1 MTWQH
6 PSFLFLLAIL
16 PVLILLGIWIR
27 RRAEAIRKSFFSDR
41 LLASLRPDLWESGV
55 RLRNVFLYISLTL
68 LILGLAGPK
77 LGTEVREIE
86 QKGVDLIIGLDLSR
100 SMNAQDIRPSRLEK
114 AKFEISRMID
124 RAEGNRI
131 GLIVFTGEAFL
142 QSPLTLDH
150 SALRLFLDV
159 ADTRQMPTS
168 TTDFASA
175 FKMASTAFQNQTDGS
190 EAGRITGSSR
200 AETRPLDDAAD
211 VMLLISDG
219 ENQAEEFASELK
231 DLTESG
237 VRVFTV
243 GIGSM
248 DGAPIPV
255 FDEEGSRL
263 LGYHRERSG
272 GIVTSRLQRETL
284 QRIAKDGNGEYYEI
298 GTNSGNL
305 DRFLNRLDELEQ
317 GTFSSQEYVDF
328 KHQYQWLVGF
338 GLVFLLLHSIIPETR
353 ASNGKTKSSKNQKS
367 EKSGIAIEKK
377 TIH

>member
-6 PSFLFLLAIL
+6 PSFLFLLTIV
-16 PVLILLGIWIR
+16 PVLILVNVWLR
-27 RRAEAIRKSFFSDR
+27 QRSRTMRRAMFSDR
-41 LLASLRPDLWESGV
+41 LLTSLRPGLWERGI
-55 RLRNVFLYISLTL
+55 RLRTLSLYLALSL

-159 ADTRQMPTS
+159 SDTRQMPTS
-168 TTDFASA
+168 TTDFASV
-175 FKMASTAFQNQTDGS
+175 FRMAYTAFQNNAAEQGFGRGASGS
-190 EAGRITGSSR
+190 QRESD
-200 AETRPLDDAAD
+200 RPVDEAAD
-211 VMLLISDG
+211 VMLLLSDG
-219 ENQAEEFASELK
+219 ENQSEEFSSELK
-231 DLTESG
+231 ALTDSG

-248 DGAPIPV
+248 EGAPIPV
-255 FDEEGSRL
+255 YDEEGTRL
-263 LGYHRERSG
+263 LGYHRARG
-272 GIVTSRLQRETL
+272 GTIVTSKLQRETL

-298 GTNSGNL
+298 GSNSGSL

-328 KHQYQWLVGF
+328 KHQYHWLTGA
-338 GLVFLLLHSIIPETR
+338 GLVFLLLHGLIPEVRSR
-353 ASNGKTKSSKNQKS
+353 AKGRDGHSAMSPS
-367 EKSGIAIEKK
+367 EAHEA
-377 TIH
+377 